1 MFRAEQPQS
10 TEVDPATR
18 AVSGNERSY
27 AVRDRRQDLRG
38 LNEQQLRA
46 RRDAAY
52 LKVLARARSRD
63 HADELALLLGDGS
76 TVGVCAIEGDSVMAE
91 LVSEMYAAR
100 DLLAELR
107 QKRLRER
114 IIRVPNILDDGD
126 TL

>member
-1 MFRAEQPQS
+1 
-10 TEVDPATR
+10 
-18 AVSGNERSY
+18 
-27 AVRDRRQDLRG
+27 
-38 LNEQQLRA
+38 
-46 RRDAAY
+46 
-52 LKVLARARSRD
+52 
-63 HADELALLLGDGS
+63 
-76 TVGVCAIEGDSVMAE
+76 MAE